1 MSIVNI
7 MREKIKKNKWY
18 LGAVG
23 IWALSVAADGK
34 VSALTIVAAVLIIG
48 FIGYEMAGDSN
59 G

>member
-1 MSIVNI
+1 